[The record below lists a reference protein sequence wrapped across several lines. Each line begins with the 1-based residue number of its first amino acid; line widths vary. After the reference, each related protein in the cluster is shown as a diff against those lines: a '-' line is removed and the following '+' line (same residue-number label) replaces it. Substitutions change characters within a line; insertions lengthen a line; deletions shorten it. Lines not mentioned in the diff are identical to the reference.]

1 MKKGEK
7 MGTAVN
13 KLKNILKVSN
23 GPNGTTKINSLF
35 KKLPEGRPLNS
46 NVRRAH

>member
-1 MKKGEK
+1 MTKGEK

-13 KLKNILKVSN
+13 KLNNILDQME
-23 GPNGTTKINSLF
+23 NGTTKINNLF

-46 NVRRAH
+46 NVRRSR